1 MIEKIGDPV
10 QGDGCLAA
18 SCSSLDHHDPVRSV
32 SDNGIL
38 LFLNGADNV
47 FQLYISVTSKLC
59 LQDLIIDLHIT
70 FKLIDHFST
79 TDLIL
84 PLGSNVSMDFPQRCL
99 IGCRPFVKIIEQ
111 SGHRCSPVID
121 QWKATV
127 FLRKVCNSDI
137 KDLRLIVALITE
149 IYSSKKWRIHHFP
162 EPAPQLD
169 LLIACINLMEK
180 CLLVI
185 KVLIAVLIHLC
196 VVFPVVLVHPFDF
209 FLTCFYGIIQLS
221 DPVTQSFC
229 HMCKIFPSVF
239 YCCHTP

>member
-1 MIEKIGDPV
+1 MIEKISDPV

-99 IGCRPFVKIIEQ
+99 IECRPFVSHRSVE
-111 SGHRCSPVID
+111 GHRFPPQGLQFRYKRSQAHRRPHNRNPLFQKMENPSFSGTCG
-121 QWKATV
+121 AA
-127 FLRKVCNSDI
+127 R
-137 KDLRLIVALITE
+137 
-149 IYSSKKWRIHHFP
+149 SSH
-162 EPAPQLD
+162 
-169 LLIACINLMEK
+169 
-180 CLLVI
+180 CL
-185 KVLIAVLIHLC
+185 H
-196 VVFPVVLVHPFDF
+196 
-209 FLTCFYGIIQLS
+209 
-221 DPVTQSFC
+221 
-229 HMCKIFPSVF
+229 
-239 YCCHTP
+239 

>member
-1 MIEKIGDPV
+1 MSPWISPEVPDRMPALCQNHRTVRTPV
-10 QGDGCLAA
+10 L
-18 SCSSLDHHDPVRSV
+18 SSHRSV
-32 SDNGIL
+32 EGHRFPPQGLQFRYKRSQAHRRPHNRNL
-38 LFLNGADNV
+38 LF
-47 FQLYISVTSKLC
+47 Q
-59 LQDLIIDLHIT
+59 
-70 FKLIDHFST
+70 
-79 TDLIL
+79 
-84 PLGSNVSMDFPQRCL
+84 
-99 IGCRPFVKIIEQ
+99 
-111 SGHRCSPVID
+111 
-121 QWKATV
+121 
-127 FLRKVCNSDI
+127 
-137 KDLRLIVALITE
+137 
-149 IYSSKKWRIHHFP
+149 KWRIHHFP

-239 YCCHTP
+239 TAAIRLNPPLPLFRLL